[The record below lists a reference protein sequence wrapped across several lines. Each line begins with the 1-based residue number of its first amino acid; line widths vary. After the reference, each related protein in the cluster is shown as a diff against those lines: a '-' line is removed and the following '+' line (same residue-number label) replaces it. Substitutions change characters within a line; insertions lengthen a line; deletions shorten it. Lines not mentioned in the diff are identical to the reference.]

1 MQFSSLEFIFR
12 FLPLFFLCYFV
23 MPERGRNVVLLFGS
37 LVFYAV
43 GEPVY
48 ILLMLA
54 SILINYGAAR
64 GMSRVGARGQ
74 GKGQRFWLI
83 FAIVLD
89 LSALFLFKY
98 FDFFAENVN
107 LLVHRD
113 ALPLLQLTLPLG
125 ISFYTFQ
132 MIS

>member
-64 GMSRVGARGQ
+64 GMSRVGARVT

-98 FDFFAENVN
+98 FTICIVI
-107 LLVHRD
+107 LS
-113 ALPLLQLTLPLG
+113 
-125 ISFYTFQ
+125 I
-132 MIS
+132 